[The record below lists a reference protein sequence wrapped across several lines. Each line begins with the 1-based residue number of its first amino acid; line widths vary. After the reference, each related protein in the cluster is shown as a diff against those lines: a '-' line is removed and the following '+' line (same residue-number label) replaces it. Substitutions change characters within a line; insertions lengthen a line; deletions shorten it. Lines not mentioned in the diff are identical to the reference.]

1 MSAEEGTAVAL
12 WCHVC
17 QRFVEHHADY
27 VDATKGRVLHVTP
40 AVLAKHRATH
50 ENGRLTYTEFER
62 QYLERMWGETA

>member
-17 QRFVEHHADY
+17 RRFVEHHADY
-27 VDATKGRVLHVTP
+27 VDARKGSARVLHVTP

-50 ENGRLTYTEFER
+50 EV
-62 QYLERMWGETA
+62 GEAA